1 MEGGRGAL
9 RDDRLFSCKEQRIS
23 DVAEGTSIS
32 ALANIIFDKNAPIL
46 AIHISE
52 MHGKL
57 DASSKMRL
65 YEGISALK
73 DVLHRDLPLGSFL
86 SGTEVQFFCWKLLC
100 EHWADCFGEECRLK
114 PSLEFAVEC
123 ELDRQRWINEY
134 AKPVDLFACVHRCA
148 EAGTGPASLANGGSA
163 NMRDVVHVTF
173 GIECDSISSLG
184 AGWPNRLDCVAKDKE
199 RTGKSAVSCLQII
212 FTKKIPSWL
221 AECV

>member
-1 MEGGRGAL
+1 MP
-9 RDDRLFSCKEQRIS
+9 
-23 DVAEGTSIS
+23 DVAQGSSTS
-32 ALANIIFDKNAPIL
+32 ALANIIFDRNAPIL
-46 AIHISE
+46 ATHISQ

-57 DASSKMRL
+57 DASNKMRL

-73 DVLHRDLPLGSFL
+73 GVLLHTKGSISGINRDLPLGSFL

-100 EHWADCFGEECRLK
+100 EHWAHCFGEECRLK

-148 EAGTGPASLANGGSA
+148 AAGTGPASLANGGNA

-184 AGWPNRLDCVAKDKE
+184 TGW
-199 RTGKSAVSCLQII
+199 Q
-212 FTKKIPSWL
+212 F
-221 AECV
+221 